1 MAKPDDPMQALI
13 ASWLEDG
20 KTHRHQDYLGRGQCY
35 ARLSDDLLLRSWS
48 ISRQCS
54 QICPGDPDLMHEQA
68 DLTSEMELRGLR
80 VPSTPGYDAFQT
92 LLDSEIPVAEETPF
106 SRDD

>member
-1 MAKPDDPMQALI
+1 MVNPDDPIPTRI
-13 ASWLEDG
+13 ASWLDDA
-20 KTHRHQDYLGRGQCY
+20 KTRRHDDYIGRGRCY

-68 DLTSEMELRGLR
+68 DLSSEMELRGISL
-80 VPSTPGYDAFQT
+80 PATPGHDAFQA
-92 LLDSEIPVAEETPF
+92 LLNRKPSVSLTP
-106 SRDD
+106 DE